1 MSYLLFAWAPTGY
14 ELREQEGELPKVGD
28 VVDVDGRRVS
38 ITKIGV
44 SPLPGDSRPCAYST
58 GS

>member
-1 MSYLLFAWAPTGY
+1 MTYLLFAWAPTGY

-28 VVDVDGRRVS
+28 VVELDGRRLS

-44 SPLPGDSRPCAYST
+44 SPLPGDNRPCAFST
-58 GS
+58 G

>member
-28 VVDVDGRRVS
+28 VVELDGRRVS
-38 ITKIGV
+38 VTKIGV
-44 SPLPGDSRPCAYST
+44 SPLPGDNRPCAFST
-58 GS
+58 G

>member
-14 ELREQEGELPKVGD
+14 ELREQEGELPQVGD
-28 VVDVDGRRVS
+28 VVDVNGRRVS

-44 SPLPGDSRPCAYST
+44 SPLPGDNRPCAYST
-58 GS
+58 G

>member
-14 ELREQEGELPKVGD
+14 ELREQEGDLPKVGD
-28 VVDVDGRRVS
+28 VVDVNDRRVS
-38 ITKIGV
+38 VTKIGV
-44 SPLPGDSRPCAYST
+44 SPLPGDNRPCAYSM

>member
-14 ELREQEGELPKVGD
+14 ELREQEGELPKVGE
-28 VVDVDGRRVS
+28 VVELDGRRVS

-44 SPLPGDSRPCAYST
+44 SPLPGDNRPCAYST

>member
-14 ELREQEGELPKVGD
+14 ELREQEGEMPKVGD
-28 VVDVDGRRVS
+28 VVEFDGRRVS

-44 SPLPGDSRPCAYST
+44 SPLPGDNRPCAYST
-58 GS
+58 G

>member
-28 VVDVDGRRVS
+28 VVELDGRRVS

-44 SPLPGDSRPCAYST
+44 SPFPGDNRPCAYST

>member
-14 ELREQEGELPKVGD
+14 ELREQEGDLPKVGD

-44 SPLPGDSRPCAYST
+44 SPLPGDNRPCAYST
-58 GS
+58 G

>member
-14 ELREQEGELPKVGD
+14 ELRDQEGELPKVGD
-28 VVDVDGRRVS
+28 VVELDGRRVS

-58 GS
+58 G

>member
-14 ELREQEGELPKVGD
+14 ELREQEGELPKLGD
-28 VVDVDGRRVS
+28 AVEVNGRRLS

-44 SPLPGDSRPCAYST
+44 SPLPGDNRPCAYSS
-58 GS
+58 G

>member
-28 VVDVDGRRVS
+28 VVEVDGRRVS

-44 SPLPGDSRPCAYST
+44 SPLPGDNRPCAYSRA
-58 GS
+58 

>member
-14 ELREQEGELPKVGD
+14 ELREQEGDLPQVGD
-28 VVDVDGRRVS
+28 VVELDGRRVS

-44 SPLPGDSRPCAYST
+44 SPLPGDNRPCAYST

>member
-44 SPLPGDSRPCAYST
+44 SPLPGDNRPCAYST

>member
-44 SPLPGDSRPCAYST
+44 SPLPGDNRPCAFST
-58 GS
+58 G

>member
-28 VVDVDGRRVS
+28 VVDLDGRRVS

-44 SPLPGDSRPCAYST
+44 SPLPGDNRPCAFST
-58 GS
+58 G

>member
-28 VVDVDGRRVS
+28 VVELDGRRVS

-44 SPLPGDSRPCAYST
+44 SPLPGDNRPCAYST

>member
-28 VVDVDGRRVS
+28 VVELDGRRVS
-38 ITKIGV
+38 ITKVGV
-44 SPLPGDSRPCAYST
+44 SPLPGDNRPCAYST

>member
-28 VVDVDGRRVS
+28 VVELDGRRVS

-44 SPLPGDSRPCAYST
+44 SPLPGDNRPCAFST
-58 GS
+58 G

>member
-14 ELREQEGELPKVGD
+14 ELREQEGDLPKVGD

-44 SPLPGDSRPCAYST
+44 SPLPGDNRPCAFSV
-58 GS
+58 G

>member
-14 ELREQEGELPKVGD
+14 ELREQEGDLPDVGD
-28 VVDVDGRRVS
+28 VVDVNDRRVS

-44 SPLPGDSRPCAYST
+44 SPLPGDNRPCAYSM

>member
-1 MSYLLFAWAPTGY
+1 MGYLLFAWAPTGY
-14 ELREQEGELPKVGD
+14 ELREQEGDLPKVGD
-28 VVDVDGRRVS
+28 VVDVNDRRVS

-44 SPLPGDSRPCAYST
+44 SPLPGDNRPCAYSM

>member
-28 VVDVDGRRVS
+28 VVDVNGRRVS

-44 SPLPGDSRPCAYST
+44 SPLPGDNRPCAFST
-58 GS
+58 G

>member
-28 VVDVDGRRVS
+28 VVELDGRRVS

-58 GS
+58 G

>member
-28 VVDVDGRRVS
+28 VVDVNDRRVS

-44 SPLPGDSRPCAYST
+44 SPLPGDNRPCAYSM
-58 GS
+58 G

>member
-44 SPLPGDSRPCAYST
+44 SPLPGDNRPCAYST
-58 GS
+58 G